1 MCERK
6 LRERGYVNAMS
17 VDRREC
23 LVGPSQLFGM
33 MGREGGPESE
43 HGDTLRDRDIRECAW
58 ADSS

>member
-1 MCERK
+1 
-6 LRERGYVNAMS
+6 MS

-58 ADSS
+58 ADNS